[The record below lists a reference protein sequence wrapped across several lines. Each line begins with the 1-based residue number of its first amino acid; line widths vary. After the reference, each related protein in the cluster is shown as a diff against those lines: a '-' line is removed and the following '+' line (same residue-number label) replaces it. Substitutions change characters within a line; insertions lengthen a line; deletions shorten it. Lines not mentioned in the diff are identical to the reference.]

1 MPFCWAAYEN
11 GTAVYAAE
19 VKVKAMLGYACLPG
33 LDTKDDGA
41 MFVDEAC
48 VNATFRDEIV
58 ERVRAGVEAFAN
70 ATVTCALHE
79 YSWSDAADDA
89 YAENAG
95 ESWGTIKH
103 ADLPPGKVWREPY
116 GDGTMNL
123 DIGLWAPEGCR
134 YPYYAYDDLKD
145 GSLCD
150 ECSSLAD
157 AVAGTAIWGGV
168 CFNGDE
174 SDLVDQTCSCAC
186 RDLIESIQDT
196 CDDGMCTTTEN
207 VYNEAPD
214 CRECQ
219 AYDPQSYLGD
229 LEDGTIWSKGDTCVE
244 ETDDYYYDGQ
254 RKKALADECYEAL
267 ASPLDG
273 DDDACE
279 DDASWYVRGKP
290 DKGCAWIA
298 KKPDARCAK
307 KSDERVVATSAC
319 PSACDA
325 CDACADDVDWYV
337 GDEPRKS
344 CAWIAKKPDERCR
357 RKDADG
363 ERASSACPVACDA
376 CDDDD
381 ASGDSESWSLKGN
394 PTKGC
399 KWVDRKP
406 DDRCGKKSHDLVRAY
421 DACPSACAAYVSAS
435 SAVHDAAHLTPWA
448 AEAVDVLKGAGLV

>member
-1 MPFCWAAYEN
+1 M
-11 GTAVYAAE
+11 
-19 VKVKAMLGYACLPG
+19 
-33 LDTKDDGA
+33 
-41 MFVDEAC
+41 
-48 VNATFRDEIV
+48 
-58 ERVRAGVEAFAN
+58 
-70 ATVTCALHE
+70 
-79 YSWSDAADDA
+79 
-89 YAENAG
+89 
-95 ESWGTIKH
+95 
-103 ADLPPGKVWREPY
+103 
-116 GDGTMNL
+116 
-123 DIGLWAPEGCR
+123 
-134 YPYYAYDDLKD
+134 
-145 GSLCD
+145 
-150 ECSSLAD
+150 
-157 AVAGTAIWGGV
+157 
-168 CFNGDE
+168 
-174 SDLVDQTCSCAC
+174 
-186 RDLIESIQDT
+186 
-196 CDDGMCTTTEN
+196 
-207 VYNEAPD
+207 
-214 CRECQ
+214 
-219 AYDPQSYLGD
+219 
-229 LEDGTIWSKGDTCVE
+229 
-244 ETDDYYYDGQ
+244 
-254 RKKALADECYEAL
+254 ALADECFEAL

-279 DDASWYVRGKP
+279 DDASWFVRGKP

-448 AEAVDVLKGAGLV
+448 AEAADVLKGAGLV